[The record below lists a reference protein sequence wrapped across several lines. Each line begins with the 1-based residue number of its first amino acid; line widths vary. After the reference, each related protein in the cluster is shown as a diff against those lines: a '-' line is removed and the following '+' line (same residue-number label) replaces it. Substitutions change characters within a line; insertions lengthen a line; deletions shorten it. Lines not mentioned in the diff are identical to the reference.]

1 MAFDTMTQL
10 GQMQKVPLDMTLD
23 GLAALRQTQQADNIG
38 LQELMRKQAYEQQM
52 DPLRVAEQGLR
63 NKGLILDQQKSDYEL
78 RKLGRNDKMETE
90 LWDQAKAT
98 ALAKMLD
105 QEGEANANMF
115 GQQLYQRLQKT
126 QPGTRE
132 YKAIVGALQ
141 TTKGWMEKQRDHQQ
155 RLGEIG
161 ESGRQQRLTNAE
173 ANAARMEMERL
184 KVSARQAMTNAK
196 SPKDFEQLAAQFS
209 QSALALPPGP
219 ERDELM
225 ENARFATSMAERLR
239 PVAPQV
245 NPAAVGGGELLQPA
259 RPAAMPP
266 DPKKAPIS
274 FDADKERRYQ
284 EWVKKQQGQ

>member
-10 GQMQKVPLDMTLD
+10 GQMPKVPLDMTLD

-38 LQELMRKQAYEQQM
+38 LQELMRKQSYEQQM

-78 RKLGRNDKMETE
+78 KKLGRNDRMETE
-90 LWDQAKAT
+90 LWDQTKAT
-98 ALAKMLD
+98 NLAKLLD

-173 ANAARMEMERL
+173 ANAARMQMEKL
-184 KVSARQAMTNAK
+184 KLDGRAALTKAK
-196 SPKDFEQLAAQFS
+196 SVKDYEDLGAQFL
-209 QSALALPPGP
+209 QQALSMPPGP
-219 ERDELM
+219 ERDEV
-225 ENARFATSMAERLR
+225 FANHQLAASMAERLR

-245 NPAAVGGGELLQPA
+245 NPAAVGGGNLLQSA

-266 DPKKAPIS
+266 DPKKAPMS